1 MTLDYPSPFAIDNEY
16 WLVTQKDENVP
27 IELNLMKFCKPEY
40 LDSAGIAGVWV
51 DYNFNRKGW
60 DSVPAVI
67 VGDTMYAV
75 TLPGQPAA
83 TLVELRC
90 RIVDSTGTANQQYSY
105 SYSVA
110 GLDQNGFVADTS
122 ASFDWVEL
130 DNTNL
135 WIDYSYYRLRT
146 TEHSSYDYIDDGTAQ
161 HIDVGFD
168 FNFFDKPTRYAFI
181 GINGGIA
188 LGETTNDTL
197 HLNSN
202 DYFMMWDIPFSQ
214 QQPTG
219 MPKNFIAPMWLD
231 FKLLSD
237 WFNCDSGKIFFKKE
251 PDRFIVQWKNLGNW
265 VNDTDC
271 TSNFEVILD
280 NSDTSIT
287 FLYNSIGWSNLAKHA
302 TIGFE
307 QDTTNWFKLYGRDFP
322 EQFIPKNGQ
331 AIKFKRK
338 TTVGVK
344 DEKEL
349 PKEFSLSKN
358 YPNPFNP
365 ATIINYQL
373 PTANWVTIKAYN
385 ILGEEVATL
394 VNGYGVAGTYSVNF
408 DAGSVA
414 GGLPSGIYLYK
425 MNVNKSTYVKKMV
438 YMR

>member
-1 MTLDYPSPFAIDNEY
+1 
-16 WLVTQKDENVP
+16 
-27 IELNLMKFCKPEY
+27 MKFCKPEY

-83 TLVELRC
+83 TLVELKC
-90 RIVDSTGTANQQYSY
+90 RVVDSSGTAKQQYSY
-105 SYSVA
+105 SYRVA

-122 ASFDWVEL
+122 ASFKWVEL
-130 DNTNL
+130 GNTNL
-135 WIDYSYYRLRT
+135 WIDYSYYLLRT
-146 TEHSSYDYIDDGTAQ
+146 TEHSWLDYIDDGTGGP
-161 HIDVGFD
+161 IDLGFD

-188 LGETTNDTL
+188 LGETMYDTL

-214 QQPTG
+214 IQPTG

-237 WFNCDSGKIFFKKE
+237 WFNCDSGKIYFKKE
-251 PDRFIVQWKNLGNW
+251 PDRFIVQWLNLGNW

-271 TSNFEVILD
+271 TSSFELILD
-280 NSDTSIT
+280 NYDSSIT
-287 FLYNSIGWSNLAKHA
+287 FLYNSVGWSNLAKYA

-307 QDTTNWFKLYGRDFP
+307 QDTTRWFKLCGRDFP

-338 TTVGVK
+338 TTVDVK
-344 DEKEL
+344 DEKRL
-349 PKEFSLSKN
+349 PKEFALSQN

-365 ATIINYQL
+365 LTTVNYQL
-373 PTANWVTIKAYN
+373 PIDNWVTIKVYN

-394 VNGYGVAGTYSVNF
+394 IDRMETAGYKSVIFN
-408 DAGSVA
+408 ACN
-414 GGLPSGIYLYK
+414 LPSGIYYYK
-425 MNVNKSTYVKKMV
+425 IVSGEFIDVKKMILL
-438 YMR
+438 R